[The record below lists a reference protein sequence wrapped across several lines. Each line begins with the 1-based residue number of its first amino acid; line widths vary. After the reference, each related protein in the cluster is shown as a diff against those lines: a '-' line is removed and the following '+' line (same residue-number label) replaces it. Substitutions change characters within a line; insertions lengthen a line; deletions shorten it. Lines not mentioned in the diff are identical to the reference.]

1 VSAHVLV
8 VDDEPNLRK
17 VLGALL
23 EGAGHATSRAASARE
38 AFDLVRAQ
46 DPDLVI
52 TDLRMPEVD
61 GMELL
66 SWMRRDFPEI
76 PVIVLTA
83 HGSIGLAVE
92 AMRCGAHDFL
102 TKPFEKERVLATVA
116 AALAQGELQRADA
129 QGGFGDRDDLGMTGN
144 SASMDRLRSLVRRV
158 APTPATILIVGETG
172 TGKELVAEALHRLSP
187 RAKGPLVRVNCGAL
201 PENLVESELF
211 GFEKGAFSGADRAK
225 PGRFELADGGTL
237 FLDEIGEL
245 PLPAQVKLLR
255 VLQDGR
261 VDALGGTAPR
271 QVDVRLVA
279 ATHRDLGTLV
289 REGRF
294 REDLLFR
301 LRVVELR
308 LPPLRERTEDVPEL
322 LDLFLDRQAQRL
334 RRRRPSVS
342 PAAIARLQS
351 HGWPGNV
358 RELEHAVERAVLLS
372 DATVLEPH
380 DFGLASDGAPM
391 QEGRTAL
398 ADATG
403 EAERR
408 VMRQALEAHGGN
420 VTHAAQALGLSRRGL
435 QLKMKALGLRDPP
448 PS

>member
-1 VSAHVLV
+1 VSAHILV

-38 AFDLVRAQ
+38 AFDLVRSQ

-52 TDLRMPEVD
+52 TDLRMPEAD

-66 SWMRRDFPEI
+66 SWIRRDFPEI
-76 PVIVLTA
+76 PVVVLTA
-83 HGSIGLAVE
+83 HGSIDLAVE

-102 TKPFEKERVLATVA
+102 TKPFEKERVLATVVT
-116 AALAQGELQRADA
+116 ALAQGERQRADA
-129 QGGFGDRDDLGMTGN
+129 QGGFADRDDLGMTGD
-144 SASMDRLRSLVRRV
+144 SAAMDRLRALVRRV
-158 APTPATILIVGETG
+158 APTPATVLVVGETG
-172 TGKELVAEALHRLSP
+172 TGKELVAEALHRLSA

-211 GFEKGAFSGADRAK
+211 GYERGAFSGADRAK

-261 VDALGGTAPR
+261 VDTLGGTAPR

-279 ATHRDLGTLV
+279 ATHRDLATLV
-289 REGRF
+289 RDGRF

-308 LPPLRERTEDVPEL
+308 LPPLRERIEDVPAL
-322 LDLFLDRQAQRL
+322 LDLFLDRQARRL
-334 RRRRPSVS
+334 ARRRPGASS
-342 PAAIARLQS
+342 AALARLQA

-358 RELEHAVERAVLLS
+358 RELEHAVERAVLLC
-372 DATVLEPH
+372 DAPLLEAQ
-380 DFGLASDGAPM
+380 DFGLAAEGTGAQDGKS
-391 QEGRTAL
+391 AL
-398 ADATG
+398 ADAAG

-408 VMRQALEAHGGN
+408 VIRQALDDQGWN
-420 VTHAAQALGLSRRGL
+420 VTHAARALGLSRRGL
-435 QLKMKALGLRDPP
+435 QLKMKALGLRGA